1 MRRSVPINSVV
12 NAVRRA
18 LKTDGV
24 LNWFYEQARIPPRNS
39 QSAGKVTRIS
49 VDTSLS
55 QNARRT
61 AGYVR
66 HHERIREVLQMCFRV
81 PGTVSTFR

>member
-1 MRRSVPINSVV
+1 MNSVV

-18 LKTDGV
+18 LKADGV
-24 LNWFYEQARIPPRNS
+24 LNWFYEQAWVSPWNS
-39 QSAGKVTRIS
+39 QSAGKVTRIFVGS
-49 VDTSLS
+49 HPS

-61 AGYVR
+61 AGDVR